1 MSPTPDDTERLLAD
15 SAASFLA
22 AQDSLARVRA
32 ARAGAPAYSA
42 QAWCGLAAQGW
53 LALRLPQERGG
64 SGLGLRHAM
73 RLTEAF
79 GRRVLPEPYVA
90 CALMPA
96 VLAAHLPATPSWDR
110 ITGGLVD
117 GGYRASVA
125 WQTDPQA
132 LDAGFAGV
140 RADERAG
147 ALVLEGESH
156 GVIGAP
162 LADALLVCAVLD
174 GAPALIAVPRE
185 AAGLAIEDLTGSDGG
200 TVSSVRLRQVAV
212 GSTAVL
218 ARGDAV
224 ARAMSAALAE
234 ATLASAAQLVGVAA
248 AALDITLDYLKVRV
262 QFGQPIGSF
271 QSLQHGA
278 ADVRIQ
284 QALAIA
290 ACAAALTRFET
301 APGEPAT
308 AAAIAAAK
316 ARASDAAL
324 MAGRFGVQAHGAI
337 GFAAESD
344 IGLFLKSAL
353 RLGAWLGNGPQQR
366 RRYGALARAAATAQ
380 SLPCAISASDSGPVP
395 DAASALPSAVP
406 AQSAALNGVG
416 ANTLDDETFRTRL
429 RQWIAAN
436 YRSPL
441 RNPLK
446 RLTGEDAR
454 DWLRAQHRDGWRA
467 PGLPAEHG
475 GMGLSLRKQRIYQ
488 EELERFGI
496 ARPIDH
502 GLRLLAP
509 VLLSYGSDAQRAHW
523 MPRILAS
530 EDTWCQGYSE
540 PNAGSDLAGLRTAA
554 VVRGDELVVNGQKIW
569 TSLATDANMIF
580 MLVRTSTEARKQQ
593 GITFLLVDLRSPG
606 IRIRPI
612 RTLAGDQNLCEVFF
626 DDVVVPRANVIG
638 ELGQGWTIAKA
649 LLGFERF
656 SHGSPEL
663 VNYALGVL
671 QRTGVAMGLEGSE
684 SYRDLCAR
692 LACDVAD
699 STALYEQVCEAALQG
714 VDASGDASM
723 LKLFVAELVQ
733 RIAEAASE
741 LAGQCGGVFGAAP
754 ALGLADDLEWLFMV
768 TRPVTI
774 YGGSSQLQRNLIAT
788 RFLGL
793 PAG

>member
-1 MSPTPDDTERLLAD
+1 MLSSSDDTERLLAD

-22 AQDSLARVRA
+22 GRATLARVRA
-32 ARAGAPAYSA
+32 ARPGAPAYSPA
-42 QAWCGLAAQGW
+42 AWRGLAGQGW

-73 RLTEAF
+73 RLTDTF
-79 GRRVLPEPYVA
+79 GRCALPEPYVA

-96 VLAAHLPATPSWDR
+96 VLAGHLPCTPAWDR

-117 GGYRASVA
+117 GGYCVSVA
-125 WQTDPQA
+125 WQGDPQV
-132 LDAGFAGV
+132 LDAGFDNV
-140 RADERAG
+140 RAEGCAG
-147 ALVLEGESH
+147 DLVLDGACH
-156 GVIGAP
+156 GVIGASM
-162 LADALLVCAVLD
+162 ADALLVCARLD
-174 GAPALIAVPRE
+174 GAPALIEVPRG
-185 AAGLAIEDLTGSDGG
+185 AAGLVFEDHSTSDGG
-200 TVSSVRLRQVAV
+200 TVSTVRLHRVAV
-212 GSTAVL
+212 DSTAVL
-218 ARGDAV
+218 ACGEAV

-234 ATLASAAQLVGVAA
+234 ATLATASHLVGLAA
-248 AALDITLDYLKVRV
+248 AALDITLEYLKVRV
-262 QFGQPIGSF
+262 QFGKPIGSF
-271 QSLQHGA
+271 QSLQHAA

-290 ACAAALTRFET
+290 ACGSALARFEAALGDPST
-301 APGEPAT
+301 AAT
-308 AAAIAAAK
+308 AAAAVAAAK

-344 IGLFLKSAL
+344 IGLFLKTAL
-353 RLGAWLGNGPQQR
+353 RLGAWLGNGTQQR
-366 RRYGALARAAATAQ
+366 RRYEALTRASAMAS
-380 SLPCAISASDSGPVP
+380 SLPASVSAPAV
-395 DAASALPSAVP
+395 LPSSVP
-406 AQSAALNGVG
+406 TESADLTGFG
-416 ANTLDDETFRTRL
+416 ANALDDESFRIRL
-429 RQWIAAN
+429 RSWIAAN

-446 RLTGEDAR
+446 RLAGEDAR
-454 DWLRAQHRDGWRA
+454 AWLRAQHRDGWRA
-467 PGLPAEHG
+467 PGLPAEDG

-509 VLLSYGSDAQRAHW
+509 VLLRYGSAAQRAHW

-593 GITFLLVDLRSPG
+593 GITFLLVDLRTPG

-612 RTLAGDQNLCEVFF
+612 RTLASDENLCEVFF

-638 ELGQGWTIAKA
+638 EMGQGWAIAKA

-663 VNYALGVL
+663 INYAFGVL
-671 QRTGVAMGLEGSE
+671 QRTGTAMGLEGSE
-684 SYRDLCAR
+684 AYRDLCAR

-741 LAGQCGGVFGAAP
+741 LAGQCGGLLGSAP

-788 RFLGL
+788 RLLGL
-793 PAG
+793 LAG